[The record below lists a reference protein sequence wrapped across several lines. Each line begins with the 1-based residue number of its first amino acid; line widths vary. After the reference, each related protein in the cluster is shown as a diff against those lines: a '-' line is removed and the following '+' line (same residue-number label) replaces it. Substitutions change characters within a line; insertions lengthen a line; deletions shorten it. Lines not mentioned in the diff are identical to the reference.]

1 MQKRQILSRMFG
13 VATLAMMFGAGAA
26 YAQSDATQSGTS
38 AASTQTESSGTSGAS
53 SSQTKSGAQ
62 VSKADQQMM
71 REMAQTNLAEIEAG
85 KLAKEK
91 SQDKQVQEFAEK
103 MIDDHT
109 QAQEQ
114 LQELAQQKGVTLP
127 TQPDKKQQAAM
138 KKMESMSGD
147 RFDKQYLSQG
157 GLRDH
162 REAQNMLSR
171 VEKRAQDDD
180 LKELARSMQPTINEH
195 YDMARDMQREKAAT
209 STGTSGGT
217 SDKPE
222 SSGSS
227 GESGTEGSSNMTGPS
242 KQ

>member
-1 MQKRQILSRMFG
+1 MQKPQILSRMFG
-13 VATLAMMFGAGAA
+13 VATLAMIFGAGAA

-38 AASTQTESSGTSGAS
+38 AASTQMESSGTSSAS
-53 SSQTKSGAQ
+53 SSQAKSGTQ

-85 KLAKEK
+85 KMAKEK

-114 LQELAQQKGVTLP
+114 LQELAQEKGVTLP

-180 LKELARSMQPTINEH
+180 LKELARSMQPKINEH
-195 YDMARDMQREKAAT
+195 YDMARDMQREKAT

-227 GESGTEGSSNMTGPS
+227 SMTEPA